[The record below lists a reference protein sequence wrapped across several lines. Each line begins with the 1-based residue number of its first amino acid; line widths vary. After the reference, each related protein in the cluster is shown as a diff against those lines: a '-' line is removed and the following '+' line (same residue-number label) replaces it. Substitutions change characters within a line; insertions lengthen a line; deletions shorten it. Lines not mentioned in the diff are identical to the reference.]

1 MSNGGL
7 VLGEHDDFTV
17 DEAGDIVAKG
27 HIHHLF
33 ETQRFEFRRFIEA
46 STVER
51 VVERKKVRFRVFIF
65 AEKIDKDR
73 ILISAIVFCHK
84 TSLI

>member
-7 VLGEHDDFTV
+7 VLGEHDDFPV

-33 ETQRFEFRRFIEA
+33 ETQQFEFRRFVEA
-46 STVER
+46 SAVER

-65 AEKIDKDR
+65 AEKTT
-73 ILISAIVFCHK
+73 K
-84 TSLI
+84 TESLYRRLYFVIKHP